1 VKREHEH
8 LLRRLALNE
17 EGALSSTVGPVGVQE
32 ELDVLD
38 ARTQALV
45 HLAALIALD
54 GAAAS
59 YQWAV
64 AAAIAAG
71 SSDDEIL
78 GVLAAVAPIVGLAR
92 TSAAAPDLALA
103 VGGDESWP
111 QDHLRGRGNTEGGR

>member
-1 VKREHEH
+1 
-8 LLRRLALNE
+8 LALNE

-32 ELDVLD
+32 EPDVLD

-92 TSAAAPDLALA
+92 TCAAAPDLALA
-103 VGGDESWP
+103 VGRDESWP
-111 QDHLRGRGNTEGGR
+111 EDRPRGRGNTEGGH